1 MFRGAPDG
9 GAVTAL
15 LEARELGRRALDPAG
30 AEGPWLLRGISLA
43 VEPGERIAV
52 LGPSGAGKT
61 LLLRSLALLDPMDE
75 GEVLWRA
82 ESVPDERVPAYRR
95 QVIYLHQRPAL
106 LEGTVEANLRRPFD
120 FAVTTGGYDSGR
132 ARELLASLGRDERF
146 LARPTAEL
154 SGGEAQ
160 IAAFLRA
167 IQLEPSVLLL
177 DEPTAALDREAV
189 TAIERLVE
197 AWFRARPGER
207 CLIWVSHDPE
217 QAGRMTT
224 RVLRLSAGRMA
235 A

>member
-1 MFRGAPDG
+1 MFRGAPGD
-9 GAVTAL
+9 GAVNAL
-15 LEARELGRRALDPAG
+15 IEARGLGRRALDPAG
-30 AEGPWLLRGISLA
+30 GEGPWLLRGISVA

-52 LGPSGAGKT
+52 VGPSGAGKT
-61 LLLRSLALLDPMDE
+61 LLLRSLALLDPLDE

-82 ESVPDERVPAYRR
+82 EPVRDETVPAYRR
-95 QVIYLHQRPAL
+95 QAIYLHQRPAL

-120 FAVTTGGYDSGR
+120 FAVTTGDYDRGR
-132 ARELLASLGRDERF
+132 ARKLLAALGRDEGF
-146 LARPTAEL
+146 FARPTAEL

-189 TAIERLVE
+189 SAIERLVE
-197 AWFRARPGER
+197 AWFGARPGER
-207 CLIWVSHDPE
+207 GLIWVSHDPE

-224 RVLRLSAGRMA
+224 QVVRLSAGRMA